1 MIAPPV
7 DEISELKPKLTAA
20 LRTVSTPAL
29 AEPPAEPQARA
40 GPAATPPNPLRARAG
55 ALAVRCASP
64 SRLLPTLRVCCWL
77 FVPAMRS
84 TRRRTARHGV
94 PSVSSRGAVWCGTHA
109 VGRGRLGARSCASR
123 ADRFV
128 AYGFAPP
135 PPLRGCWRG
144 VRVVC
149 SVPCSG
155 ADFVVSVVTAFLPH
169 FAGVTDRWLFVSV
182 VFAGA
187 ASRHRRRC
195 ASSPVSRRRPP
206 SRTLRALTTRRASVR
221 NPKSPCC
228 SRRCRHACGA
238 LSMRELASLRS
249 AVPAI
254 RVGGVIA

>member
-195 ASSPVSRRRPP
+195 ASSPVGRGRPP
-206 SRTLRALTTRRASVR
+206 SRTLRVLTTRG
-221 NPKSPCC
+221 
-228 SRRCRHACGA
+228 SRTRIPTNLIAADGIDTRSGRCR
-238 LSMRELASLRS
+238 
-249 AVPAI
+249 
-254 RVGGVIA
+254 